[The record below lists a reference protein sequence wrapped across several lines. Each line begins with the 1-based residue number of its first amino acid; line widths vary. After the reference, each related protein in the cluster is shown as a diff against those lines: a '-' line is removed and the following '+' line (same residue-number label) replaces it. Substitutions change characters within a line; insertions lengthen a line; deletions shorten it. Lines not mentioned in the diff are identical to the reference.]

1 MDQSNRDRKPTSWTA
16 RILAPVVLVIAVG
29 AVALVVSGSLGSGDD
44 DSDKSKGD
52 RETTASTCEPSA
64 PDAVENGY
72 YVVTAE
78 DTAGLTGIA
87 DKTCVPVER
96 LEELNPDL
104 DPQTLQVSN
113 CVDLVKDGCKALA
126 SG

>member
-1 MDQSNRDRKPTSWTA
+1 MDRPIRDRKPTSWTA
-16 RILAPVVLVIAVG
+16 RVLAPLLLVAAVG
-29 AVALVVSGSLGSGDD
+29 AVILIVSGTLSGDD
-44 DSDKSKGD
+44 GDDPEGNGQTETSDC
-52 RETTASTCEPSA
+52 RPSA

-87 DKTCVPVER
+87 DKTCVSVER
-96 LEELNPDL
+96 LEELNPNL

-113 CVDLVKDGCKALA
+113 CVDLVRDGCKELS

>member
-1 MDQSNRDRKPTSWTA
+1 MDRSDSDRKPTSWTA
-16 RILAPVVLVIAVG
+16 RILTPVILVIAVG
-29 AVALVVSGSLGSGDD
+29 AVALVVSGSLGGGDD
-44 DSDKSKGD
+44 DSDKSDGGKQTA
-52 RETTASTCEPSA
+52 TTGCEPSA
-64 PDAVENGY
+64 ADAVEAGY

-96 LEELNPDL
+96 LEELNPNL
-104 DPQTLQVSN
+104 DPQTLQVDN
-113 CVDLVKDGCKALA
+113 CVDLVKDGCKELA